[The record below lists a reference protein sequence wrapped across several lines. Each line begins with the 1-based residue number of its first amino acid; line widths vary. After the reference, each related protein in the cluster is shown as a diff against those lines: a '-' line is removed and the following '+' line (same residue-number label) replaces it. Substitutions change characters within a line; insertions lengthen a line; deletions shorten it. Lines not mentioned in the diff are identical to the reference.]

1 MKLNNERVDDIT
13 IGEEAMEQEVRP
25 KLEIGHMVPDF
36 NLRTVGD
43 ERISVSDFKGKKN
56 LVIFFFDLHNSNDWS
71 VLAELKR
78 RYHDFTDANAEV
90 LAISSGPFEELKD
103 CAASMSLPFHL
114 LCDCDRETA
123 CTYCVSGAMLF
134 VADKFGELKL
144 QSAISEDNADTLL
157 DSALSTL
164 ELIELEC
171 PECGVSSW
179 PEFT

>member
-1 MKLNNERVDDIT
+1 MKTNNERIDDIT

-25 KLEIGHMVPDF
+25 RLEIGHMLPDF

-43 ERISVSDFKGKKN
+43 ERISVTDYKERKN
-56 LVIFFFDLHNSNDWS
+56 LVILFFDLHNRGDWS

-78 RYHDFTDANAEV
+78 RYHEFTDANAEV
-90 LAISSGPFEELKD
+90 LAISSGPFDELKE
-103 CAASMSLPFHL
+103 CAASMNLQFPL

-123 CTYCVSGAMLF
+123 CAYCVSGAMVF
-134 VADKFGELKL
+134 VADRFGELKM
-144 QSAISEDNADTLL
+144 QSAISDDNADSLL

-164 ELIELEC
+164 ELIEIEC

-179 PEFT
+179 PEF